1 MRSACPPVM
10 YACKYLNFS
19 RSNNDND
26 LLARS
31 VILKLEGE
39 EGLNHLDEYMDAST
53 ERGKKMR
60 QVICEEMGFTSL
72 EYQTLEGVIKAIGLE
87 PCKLCTYCWNGKG

>member
-1 MRSACPPVM
+1 MRSACPPIM

-39 EGLNHLDEYMDAST
+39 EGLNHLDEYMDANT